1 MSDFLAS
8 LSNVVVAVFAVTS
21 MLSVGLSYTVRQI
34 VDPLRNAR
42 LVILVLVA
50 NFVLVPLLTFAVMGI
65 LSLDRS
71 LEIGLILLATAAG
84 APFLVL
90 LVRSADGDMALSAG
104 LLVLLL
110 VVTIFYMP
118 LVVPLALPGV
128 TVSAGAIAGSLFTTM
143 LLPLVIGLV
152 VEAIAPARAEG
163 LRPVIGQVSQI
174 LLVMLVIVISLANL
188 REILGVFGTGAILA
202 ALLVIGGAFVV
213 GYAIGGPDRDARVV
227 TGLGT
232 AQRNIAAAMVVA
244 TQDLA
249 DPDVTVMVVVS
260 SLVGLALLF
269 PVAWALRAKKRAGA

>member
-1 MSDFLAS
+1 MSGFLSS
-8 LSNVVVAVFAVTS
+8 LSNIVVAVFAVTS
-21 MLSVGLSYTVRQI
+21 MLLVGLSYTVRQI

-42 LVILVLVA
+42 LVILALVA
-50 NFVLVPLLTFAVMGI
+50 NFVLVPLLAFAVTRI
-65 LSLDRS
+65 LSLDRP

-84 APFLVL
+84 APFLVQ
-90 LVRSADGDMALSAG
+90 LVRAAGGDLALSAG

-110 VVTIFYMP
+110 VATLAYMP

-128 TVSAGAIAGSLFTTM
+128 TVSTGSIADSLVMTM
-143 LLPLVIGLV
+143 LLPLVLGLAV
-152 VEAIAPARAEG
+152 DGFAPTWAER
-163 LRPVIGQVSQI
+163 LRPVMGQVAQI
-174 LLVMLVIVISLANL
+174 ALVVLAVTISLANL

-213 GYAIGGPDRDARVV
+213 GYVTGGPDGDTRVV
-227 TGLGT
+227 MGLGT

-244 TQDLA
+244 TQDIG

-269 PVAWALRAKKRAGA
+269 PLAWALRGKRAGA

>member
-1 MSDFLAS
+1 
-8 LSNVVVAVFAVTS
+8 VVAVFAVAS

-34 VDPLRNAR
+34 ADPLRNAR

-50 NFVLVPLLTFAVMGI
+50 NFVLVPLLAIAVMGI

-84 APFLVL
+84 APFLVQ
-90 LVRSADGDMALSAG
+90 LVRSADGDVALSAG

-118 LVVPLALPGV
+118 LVVPLALAGV
-128 TVSAGAIAGSLFTTM
+128 KVSADAIAGSLFATM
-143 LLPLVIGLV
+143 LLPLVIGLI

-163 LRPVIGQVSQI
+163 LRPLIGQVSQI
-174 LLVMLVIVISLANL
+174 LLVVLVIVISLANL
-188 REILGVFGTGAILA
+188 REILGLFGTGAVLA

-213 GYAIGGPDRDARVV
+213 GYSIGGPDRDARVV

-232 AQRNIAAAMVVA
+232 AQRNVAAAMVVA